1 MVVNKVLQGHGDP
14 LLLEVVLGL
23 EKEIHHEL
31 ETKDGDAASKGTR
44 GLGERHLGIGDPLFK
59 ESERYHHAENDH
71 VAGVAAN
78 VALHERLLKHNK
90 HSSLFVQHV
99 GSAYD
104 PILQEYVMPKATL
117 EELKALEDDIVHKRA
132 LFHEL
137 SVRKRYNLDEQE
149 LYCDPLVSKYRIQEL
164 MFRRSF
170 SDAAPPNQPLVVPP
184 LHQQLVPPPHQP
196 LLSPS
201 FLHIMIT
208 SEINLRLLG
217 MSRSYTVT
225 HSSASIE
232 FRS

>member
-170 SDAAPPNQPLVVPP
+170 LPLKPKTDFVEQSKYRKLVQGDPLLTATESYHAEKPVPVVACTYRKLNAGDPMIDAATEY
-184 LHQQLVPPPHQP
+184 HK
-196 LLSPS
+196 
-201 FLHIMIT
+201 
-208 SEINLRLLG
+208 
-217 MSRSYTVT
+217 
-225 HSSASIE
+225 
-232 FRS
+232 